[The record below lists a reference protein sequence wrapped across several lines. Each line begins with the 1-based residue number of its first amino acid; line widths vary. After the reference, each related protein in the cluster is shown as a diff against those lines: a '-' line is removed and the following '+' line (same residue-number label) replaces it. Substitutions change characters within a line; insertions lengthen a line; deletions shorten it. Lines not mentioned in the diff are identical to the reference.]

1 MDDWPVR
8 KSNVVQVE
16 LSEADR
22 AIFERAWSR
31 AVTLVLPEKIG
42 PMRAWLAES
51 APQPLR
57 HLFSE
62 LSTVR
67 PVRQSCDV
75 ANDLVE
81 PHLASNRPASR
92 KARGAW
98 FTPLEVA
105 FYLVGRAEGHLREH
119 LNCPEGWLSGDD
131 NPGFVI
137 WDPAIGTG
145 TFQLAL
151 LVDASNH
158 WMGVGPSGTTPVRK
172 RPEGSWSAFANR
184 CLLPRM
190 RGCEIE
196 PLSLAVACMRV
207 AEELAMSGYDFEH
220 ACPLPWRL
228 GDAFDER
235 EPIHADGTLLV
246 IGNPPYGSLSRPTDG
261 WIEGLIRGDRW
272 PQHASYRHVNGQP
285 IAERKSWLHD
295 DYVKFFRLAQWQV
308 EHAKSGVIAFV
319 TNHGFLDNAGFRGM
333 REALTVAFDRIE
345 ILDLHG
351 NSNKKETAKDGERD
365 ENVFAI
371 TTGVALSVLTRTSQN
386 LPAKICMGDLRG
398 SAKFK
403 RDQLEASGWGRD
415 SLSPLEIDLSATQF
429 RFTSERIKTPP
440 KWYLCGIRIVDL
452 MPVSTTAPVTARDH
466 FVVDIDR
473 EALASRLRAFA
484 DLSKSDDEI
493 RAAWFQRT
501 RSPRYPTGDTRGWKL
516 GEAREQFASDAYRWN
531 CIRRVLYRPFDE
543 RWIAWHYAL
552 IDWPRSQVVKHILDR
567 QNIVF
572 ITRRQGLPDQPY
584 TFFWATDQLTLDGI
598 LRSDNKGSE
607 SLFPLWLYD
616 EHGNAQ
622 PNMAPEVIEDWERR
636 LSESFSPCGPSAI
649 RLDRKF
655 NELTIAGWTYA
666 WFFSNTY
673 RREAVDTLRTDF
685 PRIPIP
691 KTSKSFF
698 DVATRGLNLL
708 ALHLHAQY
716 PPSNPTAATTIGRAT
731 WQEQDGTVLLDRT
744 DPASIVAKV
753 TKETWNYRIGS
764 HPVAQKWLSDR
775 RGRAWSQEFDA
786 AYKRLV
792 YAIDHSTY
800 LERAIEW
807 TIANLGGIQD
817 CCAES

>member
-1 MDDWPVR
+1 MDDRPVR

-16 LSEADR
+16 FSEADLV
-22 AIFERAWSR
+22 IFERAWLR
-31 AVTLVLPEKIG
+31 AVTLVRPEKIG
-42 PMRAWLAES
+42 PMRTWLTES

-57 HLFSE
+57 HLFGE
-62 LSTVR
+62 LPTVR
-67 PVRQSCDV
+67 PVGQSFDT

-81 PHLASNRPASR
+81 QHLASTRPESR

-98 FTPLEVA
+98 FTPLELA
-105 FYLVGRAEGHLREH
+105 FYLVGRAEVHLREYLH
-119 LNCPEGWLSGDD
+119 YPEGWLTGDD
-131 NPGFVI
+131 DPGFAI

-145 TFQLAL
+145 AFQLAL
-151 LVDASNH
+151 LVDAGNH
-158 WMGVGPSGTTPVRK
+158 WMGVGPSGIKPIRK
-172 RPEGSWSAFANR
+172 RPEGSWSAFVNR

-333 REALTVAFDRIE
+333 REALAAAFDRIE

-351 NSNKKETAKDGERD
+351 NFNKKETAKDGERD

-371 TTGVALSVLTRTSQN
+371 TTGVALSVFTRTGQK
-386 LPAKICMGDLRG
+386 LPTKICMGDLRG

-403 RDQLEASGWGRD
+403 RDKLETSGWGRET
-415 SLSPLEIDLSATQF
+415 LSPLEIDLSATQF
-429 RFTSERIKTPP
+429 RFTSEHLSPPPRWYQCGVRIT
-440 KWYLCGIRIVDL
+440 DL
-452 MPVSTTAPVTARDH
+452 MPVSTTAPVTARDY

-473 EALASRLRAFA
+473 AALEARLEAFA
-484 DLSKSDDEI
+484 DLSKPDDEI

-501 RSPRYPTGDTRGWKL
+501 RSPRYPMGDTRGWKL
-516 GEAREQFASDAYRWN
+516 AEARRRFAADPNWRS
-531 CIRRVLYRPFDE
+531 CIRRVQYRPLDE
-543 RWIAWHYAL
+543 RWIAWHKEL
-552 IDWPRSQVVKHILDR
+552 IDWPRSQVVNHFLDR
-567 QNIVF
+567 PNIVL
-572 ITRRQGLPDQPY
+572 ITRRQGLPDQRY
-584 TFFWATDQLTLDGI
+584 TFFWATCQLTLDGI

-607 SLFPLWLYD
+607 SFFPLWLYD
-616 EHGNAQ
+616 EQGRAK
-622 PNMAPEVIEDWERR
+622 PNIAREVIEDWERR
-636 LSESFSPCGPSAI
+636 LGEPFSSDGRLAI
-649 RLDRKF
+649 GFQPKKF
-655 NELTIAGWTYA
+655 DERTIAGWAYS
-666 WFFSNTY
+666 WFFSASY
-673 RREAVDTLRTDF
+673 RNEAVDALRVDF
-685 PRIPIP
+685 PRIPVPRSLDIFFEIANLGCTLLQFHVGYP
-691 KTSKSFF
+691 SFPNRQ
-698 DVATRGLNLL
+698 A
-708 ALHLHAQY
+708 
-716 PPSNPTAATTIGRAT
+716 PSGPINNPTWR
-731 WQEQDGTVLLDRT
+731 DGQLFLDRNNPRSVV
-744 DPASIVAKV
+744 DDLSEQVW
-753 TKETWNYRIGS
+753 EYRIGS
-764 HPVAQKWLSDR
+764 HQVAKKWLVER
-775 RGRAWSQEFDA
+775 RGLIWSAELNYEYRRLA
-786 AYKRLV
+786 ALLQV
-792 YAIDHSTY
+792 
-800 LERAIEW
+800 
-807 TIANLGGIQD
+807 TIATERQIEDTIARFGGISG